1 MLSGAW
7 TWIESSPSNSRES
20 IKHLP
25 LERASTI
32 CSHHPAATAAAAS
45 SSSASSSPSPSLAP
59 SGVEE
64 AQFLVHITCVCL
76 KRAEWCLWDSNNLK
90 KMGKYVYIQWAC
102 GQQMMGS
109 IIHIRRLYHVISY
122 LFMYLFYLLTLS
134 ILSVLSNL
142 SVCLSAWL
150 FIYLFKNISYL
161 AIVVKLICTKQ
172 RTGAV
177 SCRLNL
183 TWRPL
188 GSQLIHCSARIFPHM
203 SVSFLPVR
211 MYSCIALCM
220 FVFFLHAPLYI
231 CILKERNLWYIH
243 VLYIHMRVGYMN
255 IDKLW

>member
-1 MLSGAW
+1 
-7 TWIESSPSNSRES
+7 
-20 IKHLP
+20 
-25 LERASTI
+25 
-32 CSHHPAATAAAAS
+32 
-45 SSSASSSPSPSLAP
+45 
-59 SGVEE
+59 
-64 AQFLVHITCVCL
+64 
-76 KRAEWCLWDSNNLK
+76 
-90 KMGKYVYIQWAC
+90 MGKSVYIQWAC

-109 IIHIRRLYHVISY
+109 IIHIQRLYHVISY

-134 ILSVLSNL
+134 ILSVLSNLSNL

-220 FVFFLHAPLYI
+220 FVFFFT
-231 CILKERNLWYIH
+231 CTF
-243 VLYIHMRVGYMN
+243 IHMYIKRTKHMIHTCTLYTYACGLHEYR
-255 IDKLW
+255 

>member
-1 MLSGAW
+1 
-7 TWIESSPSNSRES
+7 
-20 IKHLP
+20 
-25 LERASTI
+25 
-32 CSHHPAATAAAAS
+32 
-45 SSSASSSPSPSLAP
+45 
-59 SGVEE
+59 
-64 AQFLVHITCVCL
+64 
-76 KRAEWCLWDSNNLK
+76 
-90 KMGKYVYIQWAC
+90 
-102 GQQMMGS
+102 MGS

-134 ILSVLSNL
+134 ILSVLSNLSNL

-220 FVFFLHAPLYI
+220 FVFFT
-231 CILKERNLWYIH
+231 CTF
-243 VLYIHMRVGYMN
+243 IHMYIKRTKHMIHTCTLYTYACGLHEYR
-255 IDKLW
+255 